1 MADLYNYKV
10 AFEKEDGKVRC
21 YRNDNSM
28 PYRECY
34 KAFAEALCRVN
45 SNGYV
50 LTSANI
56 IRVV

>member
-1 MADLYNYKV
+1 MADLYNFKV
-10 AFEKEDGKVRC
+10 AYEKDGKVRC
-21 YRNDNSM
+21 YRNDYSM

-45 SNGYV
+45 SNGYT

-56 IRVV
+56 VRVV